1 MTLRISKK
9 RLKELGVETDSYRES
24 NNRIVGKA
32 TKRAKD
38 KAASPSPQQKAFLA
52 ACKAHGIPPPDCE
65 YAFAPWEGGEK
76 DCLHPHQKYVC
87 ELCGAKKRRFR
98 FDYCWDEIALEVQG
112 AIFTHGRHT
121 RGSHLLSEYEKLNL
135 AVIEGWAV
143 LFCTP
148 SQITDGSIFPVI
160 RRALGLE

>member
-1 MTLRISKK
+1 MTDLIEAAK
-9 RLKELGVETDSYRES
+9 RL
-24 NNRIVGKA
+24 
-32 TKRAKD
+32 
-38 KAASPSPQQKAFLA
+38 AASGFT
-52 ACKAHGIPPPDCE
+52 
-65 YAFAPWEGGEK
+65 PWE
-76 DCLHPHQKYVC
+76 DSCHLTC
-87 ELCGAKKRRFR
+87 ELCGATKRRWR

-112 AIFTHGRHT
+112 AIFTAGRHT

-160 RRALGLE
+160 RKALGLD